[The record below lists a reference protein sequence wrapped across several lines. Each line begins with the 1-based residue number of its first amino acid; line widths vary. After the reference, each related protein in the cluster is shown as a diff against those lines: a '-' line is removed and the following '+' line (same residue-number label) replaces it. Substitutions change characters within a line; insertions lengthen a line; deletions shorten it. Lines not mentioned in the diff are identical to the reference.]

1 MISHDEQNS
10 EYFTKYTNFLEL
22 APVCKD
28 DLVILQPKLQK
39 QLGGIGP
46 LILVYKITTA
56 VHVVDIKTMK
66 THEVAAQKY
75 WETMFTACCSRD
87 RLTEFIVLNI
97 EEVDFE
103 VNTSKAAAR

>member
-1 MISHDEQNS
+1 
-10 EYFTKYTNFLEL
+10 
-22 APVCKD
+22 
-28 DLVILQPKLQK
+28 
-39 QLGGIGP
+39 

>member
-1 MISHDEQNS
+1 
-10 EYFTKYTNFLEL
+10 
-22 APVCKD
+22 
-28 DLVILQPKLQK
+28 
-39 QLGGIGP
+39 
-46 LILVYKITTA
+46 
-56 VHVVDIKTMK
+56 MK